1 MRHTEADYR
10 QKETAVKITSARR
23 GTEIIFGVVSGCEVA
38 DLSALFS
45 SPQEL
50 VAEVH
55 AEGGRSRVDS
65 MAAEAARFNL
75 DDVTLLPPV
84 PFPRRILCVGK
95 NYEAHIAESDQVA
108 TAPPY
113 PAIFARFPSSLVGHG
128 EHLERSRVSTSYDY
142 EGELAIVIGQ
152 PTRYATQ
159 DNALEAI
166 AGYTCFMDGT
176 MRDFQRHTSQFTP
189 GKSFDRSGACGP
201 WIVTADEIA
210 DPYALTLTT
219 RVDGEVVQQAS
230 TSLLIHDLEAVII
243 YCSTFTTLEP
253 GDIIATGTPGG
264 VGYVKEPPLWLQ
276 PGCEISVDVTE
287 VGTLVNTVIDEPR

>member
-1 MRHTEADYR
+1 M
-10 QKETAVKITSARR
+10 KITSARR
-23 GTEIIFGVVSGCEVA
+23 GTETIFGVVGDHELA

-55 AEGGRSRVDS
+55 AEGGRSRVDLL
-65 MAAEAARFNL
+65 AAEAAKFNL
-75 DDVTLLPPV
+75 EDVTLLPPV

-95 NYEAHIAESDQVA
+95 NYAAHIEESDQAVA
-108 TAPPY
+108 ATPH
-113 PAIFARFPSSLVGHG
+113 PAIFTRFPSSLVGHG
-128 EHLERSRVSTSYDY
+128 EHLERSRASTSYDY
-142 EGELAIVIGQ
+142 EGELAIIIGQ
-152 PTRYATQ
+152 PTRYATRG
-159 DNALEAI
+159 NALDAI

-176 MRDFQRHTSQFTP
+176 MRDYQRHTSQFVP

-201 WIVTADEIA
+201 WMVTADEIV
-210 DPYALTLTT
+210 DPRALTLTT

-230 TSLLIHDLEAVII
+230 TNLLIHDLEAVII

-264 VGYVKEPPLWLQ
+264 VGYVKEPPLWLE
-276 PGCEISVDVTE
+276 PGREVSVDVTE